1 MRLLSAAVHCK
12 IILIVLFPLV
22 QCPSD
27 KAQAS
32 LPTVTIHQLSEVW
45 QGRTGEFEIKILPGE
60 KPAPVILRL
69 QAHSGAGR
77 AAFADGSM
85 EMTLNGSDTVYVRGL
100 ASSDL
105 PGALTLTAWP
115 EGAAMPAATAFFDV
129 LAPTLD
135 PRIFFN
141 GFDVTGTRQTVAVGQ
156 RVQLTVVLHP
166 GLPVLSQDWSIG
178 DPGDYTGGFVHTPL
192 HGGPQPVVRGGST
205 TSFYWVTPGLN
216 RTVTY
221 RLKLSNGLTEAA
233 AVTFD
238 VEGPS
243 SVQVQ
248 VVSGQAMVAPATRN
262 ASQLGML
269 GPGISFRAGYFLP
282 EELLRNFTWVQ
293 VIESDDITMKDSGVT
308 MHCVPKSQPVAG
320 RGAGLDTVYPYDTHN
335 PTLDNPRLELT
346 SDTPEYSRVLH
357 ARMYLLWSSGLSN
370 SIAVP
375 LGFVDWSFAGEVVL
389 KDAKA
394 NAWRLKSGRAA
405 PKDPAAPFTPSHAY
419 PMWNSLVPYT
429 EVLTCNW
436 ENSGAGG
443 PQRAED

>member
-1 MRLLSAAVHCK
+1 MRLFSAEVHEK
-12 IILIVLFPLV
+12 PILIALLLLA
-22 QCPSD
+22 QCPSG
-27 KAQAS
+27 KAQAGPPAVS
-32 LPTVTIHQLSEVW
+32 IHQLSEVW
-45 QGRTGEFEIKILPGE
+45 QGRTGEFAIQIPSKDKLR
-60 KPAPVILRL
+60 PVILRL
-69 QAHSGAGR
+69 QSDLGAGR
-77 AAFADGSM
+77 AVFADGST
-85 EMTLNGSDTVYVRGL
+85 EMKLYASGTVQVRGEV
-100 ASSDL
+100 SSDL

-115 EGAAMPAATAFFDV
+115 EGAPMPAATAFFDV

-156 RVQLTVVLHP
+156 RIELHVILHP
-166 GLPVLSQDWSIG
+166 GLPVLSQNWWIG
-178 DPGDYTGGFVHTPL
+178 DSGDYTGGFVHTAL
-192 HGGPQPVVRGGST
+192 HGGPQPVAREGST

-243 SVQVQ
+243 AVQVQ
-248 VVSGQAMVAPATRN
+248 VESGKAMVASATRK

-282 EELLRNFTWVQ
+282 EELLPNFTWVQ
-293 VIESDDITMKDSGVT
+293 VIESDQITMKGNGIT
-308 MHCVPKSQPVAG
+308 MHCVPKSQPVAD

-346 SDTPEYSRVLH
+346 SDAPEYSRVMH

-389 KDAKA
+389 KDAKT
-394 NAWRLKSGRAA
+394 NTWRLKSGRAA
-405 PKDPAAPFTPSHAY
+405 PKDLAEPFTSSHVY

-436 ENSGAGG
+436 GLVLQ
-443 PQRAED
+443 P